1 MYSFQVRPLFKYAL
15 QVYTQF
21 IFQSDNV
28 YYKQDSDA
36 KQRGPRKVISQ
47 DSAIV
52 YLHHGGFF
60 VKVNCN
66 HLQSISSS
74 NTNNENHSTDKPDEP
89 VREENIY
96 NNNEMENQNNEI
108 SDNQHVIEFENNESS
123 QIRKNG
129 DKEQIEK
136 VDEKDE
142 GMNNVIAIVDP
153 TKLTKRITC

>member
-1 MYSFQVRPLFKYAL
+1 
-15 QVYTQF
+15 
-21 IFQSDNV
+21 
-28 YYKQDSDA
+28 
-36 KQRGPRKVISQ
+36 
-47 DSAIV
+47 
-52 YLHHGGFF
+52 
-60 VKVNCN
+60 
-66 HLQSISSS
+66 
-74 NTNNENHSTDKPDEP
+74 
-89 VREENIY
+89 
-96 NNNEMENQNNEI
+96 MENQNNEI

>member
-1 MYSFQVRPLFKYAL
+1 
-15 QVYTQF
+15 
-21 IFQSDNV
+21 
-28 YYKQDSDA
+28 
-36 KQRGPRKVISQ
+36 
-47 DSAIV
+47 
-52 YLHHGGFF
+52 
-60 VKVNCN
+60 
-66 HLQSISSS
+66 
-74 NTNNENHSTDKPDEP
+74 
-89 VREENIY
+89 
-96 NNNEMENQNNEI
+96 MENRNNEI